1 MLDPS
6 IRKSHRVATFT
17 HTSSIIRLCSLEVG
31 VGVVIS
37 NSIVVCV
44 GRHLSSMGYNR
55 GVVSCY
61 RGSVNYGGSMSINR
75 GSMSNDRSSMSN
87 YWASILSRD
96 GYYQTGNINKDLH
109 PETLLFN
116 CPH

>member
-6 IRKSHRVATFT
+6 IRKSNRVATLT
-17 HTSSIIRLCSLEVG
+17 HTSSIIRLCRLEVG

-44 GRHLSSMGYNR
+44 GRHLISIYLSSMGHNR
-55 GVVSCY
+55 GVVSSY
-61 RGSVNYGGSMSINR
+61 RGSV
-75 GSMSNDRSSMSN
+75 SNDRSSMSN

-96 GYYQTGNINKDLH
+96 GCYQTGNINKDL
-109 PETLLFN
+109 
-116 CPH
+116 

>member
-6 IRKSHRVATFT
+6 IRKSNRVATLT
-17 HTSSIIRLCSLEVG
+17 HTSSIIRLCRLEVG

-44 GRHLSSMGYNR
+44 GRHLISIYLSSMGHNR

-75 GSMSNDRSSMSN
+75 SSMSN

-96 GYYQTGNINKDLH
+96 GCYQTGNINKDLH
-109 PETLLFN
+109 PESLLFDW
-116 CPH
+116 